1 LSISARV
8 FANSAAAFSFS
19 FSAASRAASA
29 SAFRLVSSSFAARAF
44 STSVCNSRRC
54 ASSAASRSR
63 ASKRSLCLRLS
74 FSAFAA
80 ARRSASAAAF
90 SKEKRFGER
99 GASAAS
105 AGAASVPE
113 SSRGRCLG
121 LRLVSPHRAH
131 RNLCATGCC
140 TGNGASQF
148 PHTLTISTPRAASWR
163 PPRIAASPAILI
175 LARHPRRQYPSPASA
190 PTASV
195 ALTLPASAYA
205 SDVDHPRS
213 LALARPK
220 HTIATRT
227 ETAAN
232 TTVQLVA
239 SAIVSR
245 SAVAGT
251 PSTARSSALTR
262 REKGR

>member
-1 LSISARV
+1 M
-8 FANSAAAFSFS
+8 
-19 FSAASRAASA
+19 
-29 SAFRLVSSSFAARAF
+29 
-44 STSVCNSRRC
+44 
-54 ASSAASRSR
+54 
-63 ASKRSLCLRLS
+63 RLS

-90 SKEKRFGER
+90 SSARFGER
-99 GASAAS
+99 GATAAS

-113 SSRGRCLG
+113 SARLCLG

-148 PHTLTISTPRAASWR
+148 PHTLTISTPRAASWLP
-163 PPRIAASPAILI
+163 PPRASPAMLI

-205 SDVDHPRS
+205 SDVGHPRS